1 MGKSPD
7 KAPPRIGGQ
16 AIIEGVMMRSP
27 QRISAVVRLPS
38 GEMTSKVWESVA
50 WFRRHKLLGLPI
62 VRGAVSLAE
71 ALVLGVRTLNWSAD
85 IALEEER
92 KTTAQKSK
100 KRDSIGLTITLIVAF
115 VLAIGLFM
123 LVPYQIASLLKTDR
137 NQPLFHLVAGSTRI
151 IFFLVYLWAISRL
164 KDIRRVFE
172 YHGAEHQSIYCY
184 EKGEPLEGDF
194 VRRQSRFHPR
204 CGTSFL
210 LITAL
215 LVMVIFV
222 LFDIAVVA
230 IWGAYPNA
238 FVRFLVHL
246 PFLPLVAGISYE
258 VLRLSDRFSD
268 SGIVK
273 ALIAPGL
280 ALQRLT
286 TRLPDDGQREV
297 AIVSIHLALGAQAN
311 PAASAEPDYPAAVNM

>member
-1 MGKSPD
+1 MGKRRD

-38 GEMTSKVWESVA
+38 GEMASKVWESVA

-62 VRGAVSLAE
+62 VRGAISLAE

-85 IALEEER
+85 MALEEER
-92 KTTAQKSK
+92 KARSEVKKKS
-100 KRDSIGLTITLIVAF
+100 DSLGLTLTLIVAF

-164 KDIRRVFE
+164 KEIRRVFE

-184 EKGEPLEGDF
+184 EKGEALEEDF

-215 LVMVIFV
+215 LVMAIFV

-230 IWGAYPNA
+230 IWGAYSSSL
-238 FVRFLVHL
+238 VRLAVHL
-246 PFLPLVAGISYE
+246 PFLPLVAGVSYE
-258 VLRLSDRFSD
+258 VLRLSDRFAD
-268 SGIVK
+268 SSVVR

-286 TRLPDDGQREV
+286 TRPPDDSQREI
-297 AIVSIHLALGAQAN
+297 AIESIRLALGTETV
-311 PAASAEPDYPAAVNM
+311 PAAAEDAGYSAAVGM

>member
-50 WFRRHKLLGLPI
+50 WFRRHKLLGLPV

-92 KTTAQKSK
+92 KTTAQRSK
-100 KRDSIGLTITLIVAF
+100 KRDSISLTITLIVAF
-115 VLAIGLFM
+115 LLAIGLFM

-164 KDIRRVFE
+164 KEIRRVFE

-184 EKGEPLEGDF
+184 EKGEALEEDC

-215 LVMVIFV
+215 LVMAIFV

-238 FVRFLVHL
+238 LVRLAVHL
-246 PFLPLVAGISYE
+246 PFLPLVAGVSYE
-258 VLRLSDRFSD
+258 VLRLSDRFANS
-268 SGIVK
+268 SIVK
-273 ALIAPGL
+273 TLIAPGL

-286 TRLPDDGQREV
+286 TRPPDNSQREV
-297 AIVSIHLALGAQAN
+297 AIESIRLALGAETA
-311 PAASAEPDYPAAVNM
+311 PAAAEDPGYSAAVGM